1 MTVSAKIT
9 SKGQVTLPREIRE
22 RLGVQ
27 DGDRVHFEIENGAVV
42 LYPQRGTPSF
52 AGMVGLSALPA
63 VQSAANAI
71 DDLRHDSAE
80 RAALDAAPA
89 HPNITMLDTMLD
101 TVRNKNT

>member
-1 MTVSAKIT
+1 MPVSAKIT

-27 DGDRVHFEIENGAVV
+27 DGDRVRFEVENGAVV

-52 AGMVGLSALPA
+52 AGMVGLSARPA
-63 VQSAANAI
+63 DQGAVSAI
-71 DDLRHDSAE
+71 DDLRHDPAE

-89 HPNITMLDTMLD
+89 HPNVTLLPAPAAPDD
-101 TVRNKNT
+101 A